1 MTVVGRR
8 ETEDIMFILTQ
19 NKKTLI
25 ECVRLAVTKNFGG
38 GKEEK
43 FALICYTYYG
53 EGVIAATF
61 PDEKTAADA
70 LEKVTQAIAAG
81 EKVYRF

>member
-1 MTVVGRR
+1 
-8 ETEDIMFILTQ
+8 MFIVSHD
-19 NKKTLI
+19 KKTLI
-25 ECVRLAVTKNFGG
+25 ECVRLNITRNIGG

-43 FALICYTYYG
+43 FALVCSAYFG
-53 EGVIAATF
+53 EGAVAATF